1 MSYSIVPVE
10 GIDVVQLLELAG
22 ADRFITHAHNPCLVG
37 ILKRTFGWEG
47 NTFVIKQNDVTVGFI
62 TCMCINGR
70 LVSMPHFSFG
80 GIMTSLTDRKAMYS
94 EVLPLLYHYYMN
106 TRTGDITFL
115 MRDRDKISDFTNDT
129 KVISWLDIHHRS
141 VENIIPGT
149 QMSKAGKAISS
160 GLSVVNGGMELLPD
174 FYSVYSRN
182 MLRLG
187 SPVLPKK
194 LFANILDGYTDGNAR
209 IFCVYKENK
218 PLGGAFVM
226 SYMGFFENTWF
237 STLPEFNKLF
247 PAQLLHVEMIRFA
260 IQRQG
265 HTYSFGRSSSGSGV
279 HEFKR
284 RWKTEETTIF
294 WNYDKPLKLDLRK
307 AEFLTRLWRLLPLP
321 FANWFGPIVGKGI
334 Y

>member
-1 MSYSIVPVE
+1 MSYSIMPVE
-10 GIDVVQLLELAG
+10 GIDVVQLREMAG
-22 ADRFITHAHNPCLVG
+22 ADRFITHAHNPCMVG
-37 ILKRTFGWEG
+37 ILKRTFGWKG
-47 NTFVIKQNDVTVGFI
+47 STFVIKQNDLQVGCI
-62 TCMCINGR
+62 SCMCINGR

-80 GIMTSLTDRKAMYS
+80 GILTSLADRKAMYS
-94 EVLPLLYHYYMN
+94 EVLPLLHRYFMH
-106 TRTGDITFL
+106 TQPADITFL
-115 MRDRDKISDFTNDT
+115 VRDRDKISDYTNDT
-129 KVISWLDIHHRS
+129 KVISWLDLSSRS
-141 VENIIPGT
+141 IENIIPGT
-149 QMSKAGKAISS
+149 QMAKAGKAAAS
-160 GLSVVNGGMELLPD
+160 GLYVVSGGKELLPD

-194 LFANILDGYTDGNAR
+194 LFSNILDGYTDGDAS
-209 IFCVYKENK
+209 IFCVYKDK
-218 PLGGAFVM
+218 APVGVAFLM

-237 STLPEFNKLF
+237 STIHEYNKLF

-260 IQRQG
+260 LKQEG
-265 HTYSFGRSSSGSGV
+265 HTYSFGRSTSGSGV

-307 AEFLTRLWRLLPLP
+307 AEYLSRIWSLLPLTL
-321 FANWFGPIVGKGI
+321 ANWLGPIVGKGI